1 MQRDTRVPGRP
12 PTLAFG
18 GLALIVLP
26 LLGGCE
32 SRDELA
38 ANSVVRDPDPA
49 APARLSPR
57 PAESAVDREALQ
69 VSDAGQEIAESRETA
84 VVRASERVS
93 PAVVA
98 VNVLRTERVRT
109 RDPYWNDF
117 FPFGT
122 FGFGSRTTSRL
133 VPSLGS
139 GFVIGADGV
148 ILTNAHVVEG
158 AEQVL
163 VTFPDGRSAEATLT
177 GADETTDVAVLR
189 VEERGL
195 ASVKIGQTGDLRI
208 GEWVLALGN
217 PFGNMLSNPEPTVTV
232 GVVSAVGRHI
242 VPSGEGEG
250 FYLGMIQT
258 DAAINPGNSGGPLV
272 NALGEVIGMNASI
285 FSRGGGSEG
294 IGFAI
299 PIERVLRIADDLIAY
314 GEVRRAWLG
323 LEVEPEE
330 ADSFG
335 RTRGVLVSATSP
347 DSPAAEAAGESRG
360 TERAL
365 AVAPVL
371 DLEPAAGGAGAPAE
385 RAGAVELDEAGSGVG
400 GGGAGA
406 GERAVGRRQ
415 DFGRV
420 VSLDDFADFVHRPVV
435 FGPQDGRAAGHD
447 DAGARVAARNASDEA
462 AGVGVGLVGDG
473 AGVDHAEVGGF
484 ERRGA
489 GAQQLPHALG
499 VVLVRLAA
507 EGLVVDLHGE
517 PPDRYSR
524 EMPIE
529 MVPRQ
534 KFSSRGRL
542 VRVARSTP
550 RSIQPKGMPS
560 SSTRLKPTPSD
571 HAVSVGSCAA
581 KRKGGAP
588 LRYPT
593 RMGRLRNSCCI
604 ARHSIPAPQ
613 LILRPLTV
621 PSAKPPAPDQSW

>member
-1 MQRDTRVPGRP
+1 MRRDTRAPGRMP
-12 PTLAFG
+12 IVAIG

-32 SRDELA
+32 SQGELSA
-38 ANSVVRDPDPA
+38 SSVVGDPDPA
-49 APARLSPR
+49 APARISPR
-57 PAESAVDREALQ
+57 PAESAVVREAPQ
-69 VSDAGQEIAESRETA
+69 VSDAGQQIAESRETA
-84 VVRASERVS
+84 VVRASERAS

-98 VNVLRTERVRT
+98 VNVLRTQRVRT
-109 RDPYWNDF
+109 RDSYWDDF

-158 AEQVL
+158 AEQIL

-195 ASVKIGQTGDLRI
+195 ASVTIGQTGDLRI

-242 VPSGEGEG
+242 VPSGEGAG

-294 IGFAI
+294 MGFAI

-347 DSPAAEAAGESRG
+347 DSPAAEAGIRAGDRLVHING
-360 TERAL
+360 TRMVSPLDFEAALLDLRAGDAVAL
-365 AVAPVL
+365 AIEGEDRAIRL
-371 DLEPAAGGAGAPAE
+371 TLEELPSLRAE
-385 RAGAVELDEAGSGVG
+385 RVTVFEELELVTLTEPIRAERGVESARGALVTGISPELRRILGLLEGDVIVQVGNRGIQGAEDLSRILGEIPPGSRVRLYF
-400 GGGAGA
+400 
-406 GERAVGRRQ
+406 ERNRGY
-415 DFGRV
+415 
-420 VSLDDFADFVHRPVV
+420 
-435 FGPQDGRAAGHD
+435 
-447 DAGARVAARNASDEA
+447 AARD
-462 AGVGVGLVGDG
+462 
-473 AGVDHAEVGGF
+473 F
-484 ERRGA
+484 I
-489 GAQQLPHALG
+489 LG
-499 VVLVRLAA
+499 R
-507 EGLVVDLHGE
+507 
-517 PPDRYSR
+517 
-524 EMPIE
+524 
-529 MVPRQ
+529 
-534 KFSSRGRL
+534 
-542 VRVARSTP
+542 
-550 RSIQPKGMPS
+550 
-560 SSTRLKPTPSD
+560 
-571 HAVSVGSCAA
+571 
-581 KRKGGAP
+581 
-588 LRYPT
+588 
-593 RMGRLRNSCCI
+593 
-604 ARHSIPAPQ
+604 
-613 LILRPLTV
+613 
-621 PSAKPPAPDQSW
+621 

>member
-1 MQRDTRVPGRP
+1 MHRDTRTPGRMP
-12 PTLAFG
+12 IPVVG
-18 GLALIVLP
+18 WLALLVLP

-32 SRDELA
+32 GRGELA
-38 ANSVVRDPDPA
+38 ASSVVGDPGPA
-49 APARLSPR
+49 GPAPLSPD
-57 PAESAVDREALQ
+57 PAESAVVREAFQ
-69 VSDAGQEIAESRETA
+69 TSDAGQEIAESRETA

-109 RDPYWNDF
+109 RDPYWDDF

-122 FGFGSRTTSRL
+122 FGLGSRTTSRL

-158 AEQVL
+158 AEQIL
-163 VTFPDGRSAEATLT
+163 VTFPDGRSAEAILT

-189 VEERGL
+189 VEESGL
-195 ASVKIGQTGDLRI
+195 ASVTIGQTEDVRI

-242 VPSGEGEG
+242 VPAGEGAG

-294 IGFAI
+294 MGFAI

-347 DSPAAEAAGESRG
+347 DSPASETGIRAGDRLVHINGMRMVSPLDFEAALLDL
-360 TERAL
+360 RAGDAVVL
-365 AVAPVL
+365 AVEGEDRAIRL
-371 DLEPAAGGAGAPAE
+371 TLEELPSLRAE
-385 RAGAVELDEAGSGVG
+385 RVTVFEELELVTLTEPIRAERGVESARGALVTGISPELRRILGLLEGDVIVQVGNRGIQGAEDLSRILGEIPPGSRVRLYF
-400 GGGAGA
+400 
-406 GERAVGRRQ
+406 ERNRGY
-415 DFGRV
+415 
-420 VSLDDFADFVHRPVV
+420 
-435 FGPQDGRAAGHD
+435 
-447 DAGARVAARNASDEA
+447 AARD
-462 AGVGVGLVGDG
+462 
-473 AGVDHAEVGGF
+473 F
-484 ERRGA
+484 I
-489 GAQQLPHALG
+489 LG
-499 VVLVRLAA
+499 R
-507 EGLVVDLHGE
+507 
-517 PPDRYSR
+517 
-524 EMPIE
+524 
-529 MVPRQ
+529 
-534 KFSSRGRL
+534 
-542 VRVARSTP
+542 
-550 RSIQPKGMPS
+550 
-560 SSTRLKPTPSD
+560 
-571 HAVSVGSCAA
+571 
-581 KRKGGAP
+581 
-588 LRYPT
+588 
-593 RMGRLRNSCCI
+593 
-604 ARHSIPAPQ
+604 
-613 LILRPLTV
+613 
-621 PSAKPPAPDQSW
+621 